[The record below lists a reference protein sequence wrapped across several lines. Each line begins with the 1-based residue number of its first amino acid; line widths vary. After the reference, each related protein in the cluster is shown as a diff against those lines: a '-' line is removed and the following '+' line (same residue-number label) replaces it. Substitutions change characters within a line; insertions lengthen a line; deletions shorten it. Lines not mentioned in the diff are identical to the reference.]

1 MQSNVCPLFYPLDI
15 TSAFSPYLYDFSK
28 PSHIKNVLDTVTNP
42 QSGSGK
48 VVLKGAQNY
57 LNLGLESCDFNALI
71 DFAVNLV
78 PELAPFAYSYSA
90 LDPIDVGYFRM
101 SIMLAMKALNTGLT
115 EEGLQWLSLGIL
127 GSPSTYTVSGS
138 TVTVTPTR
146 AYSALR
152 AMVFTSLAQKLAPA
166 GISIFVRTQPVLV
179 SDYTCATTFPCYAY
193 LDFTGWLKYEYAT
206 QHCFATDVKGGDIVG
221 TMTTDTIPL
230 TSLLFYVDA
239 PSNMYDLLI
248 NENPNISYTLQSAST
263 GLYLAGN
270 STKGFYWSDTN
281 TGDAVFTALSYANAD
296 YFNNKAGVTSNFDYP
311 ITDNGLTTGG
321 TVTWCDPQTALNNGV
336 NLGNVQFVVPK
347 QN

>member
-1 MQSNVCPLFYPLDI
+1 MQSNVCPLFYPLDVA
-15 TSAFSPYLYDFSK
+15 SAFSPYLYDFSK

-42 QSGSGK
+42 QSGSGE

-101 SIMLAMKALNTGLT
+101 SIMLVMKALNTGLT

-127 GSPSTYTVSGS
+127 GSPCIYSVSGS
-138 TVTVTPTR
+138 VVTVTPTR

-179 SDYTCATTFPCYAY
+179 SDYTYATTFPCYAY
-193 LDFTGWLKYEYAT
+193 LDFTGLAIYEKAT
-206 QHCFATDVKGGDIVG
+206 QHCFATGVKGGDIIG
-221 TMTTDTIPL
+221 TMTTDEVPL

-239 PSNMYDLLI
+239 PSNMYDLLL

-281 TGDAVFTALSYANAD
+281 TGDAVFTALSMAYGGYID
-296 YFNNKAGVTSNFDYP
+296 KGQGVTSNFNYP
-311 ITDNGLTTGG
+311 TNGNGLTTGG
-321 TVTWCDPQTALNNGV
+321 TVTWCDPQTLANQGNTPP
-336 NLGNVQFVVPK
+336 NVQFVVPK